1 MVSDLYMD
9 LYRGAILFLL
19 LNIIIGLVRILRG
32 PTPADRML
40 AGELL
45 GTAAVAIVLL
55 LAKLSGQPTLVDM
68 TLVFALLSAMAVVA
82 FVSRAWASLGAES
95 TLPPSGETHRD
106 DDLNTHE

>member
-1 MVSDLYMD
+1 MVNDLYAD
-9 LYRGAILFLL
+9 LYQGAILFLL
-19 LNIIIGLVRILRG
+19 LNIIIGLARILRG

-55 LAKLSGQPTLVDM
+55 LAKLSGQAALVDM
-68 TLVFALLSAMAVVA
+68 TLVFALLSAMAVVT

-95 TLPPSGETHRD
+95 HSPGPEEPHRD
-106 DDLNTHE
+106 E